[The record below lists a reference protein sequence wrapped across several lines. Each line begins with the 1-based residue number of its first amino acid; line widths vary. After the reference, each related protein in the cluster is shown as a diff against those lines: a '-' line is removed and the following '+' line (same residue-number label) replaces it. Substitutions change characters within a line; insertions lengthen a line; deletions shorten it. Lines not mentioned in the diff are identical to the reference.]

1 MGFIGSFI
9 TPMIGFSDEDKLN
22 CYYIIDE
29 IIFNSNLQKTHEV
42 SLTLKINIYPS
53 IEDRNTRINLLG
65 SDEYDKIISRS
76 EFSGNILGDYYIYCK
91 PLIIDNIKNVIKGKL
106 ELDITDE
113 IPSEYSRYYS
123 LTDHV

>member
-29 IIFNSNLQKTHEV
+29 IIFNSNLQNTHEV

-113 IPSEYSRYYS
+113 IPSEYSQYYS

>member
-1 MGFIGSFI
+1 MGFIGGFI
-9 TPMIGFSDEDKLN
+9 TPIIGFSDEDKLN
-22 CYYIIDE
+22 CYYVIDE
-29 IIFNSNLQKTHEV
+29 IIFNSNVQKTDEV

-53 IEDRNTRINLLG
+53 IEDRINRTNLLG
-65 SDEYDKIISRS
+65 GDEYDKIISRS

-113 IPSEYSRYYS
+113 IPSEYSQYYS

>member
-113 IPSEYSRYYS
+113 IPSEYSQYYS

>member
-29 IIFNSNLQKTHEV
+29 IIFNSNLQKTYEV

>member
-42 SLTLKINIYPS
+42 SITLKINIYPS

-113 IPSEYSRYYS
+113 IPSEYSQYYS

>member
-29 IIFNSNLQKTHEV
+29 IIFNSNLQKSHEV

-113 IPSEYSRYYS
+113 IPSEYSQYYS

>member
-91 PLIIDNIKNVIKGKL
+91 PLIIDNNKNVIRGKL
-106 ELDITDE
+106 EIDITDE
-113 IPSEYSRYYS
+113 IPDAYSNYYN
-123 LTDHV
+123 LTDHL

>member
-113 IPSEYSRYYS
+113 IPSEYSQYYS
-123 LTDHV
+123 LADHV